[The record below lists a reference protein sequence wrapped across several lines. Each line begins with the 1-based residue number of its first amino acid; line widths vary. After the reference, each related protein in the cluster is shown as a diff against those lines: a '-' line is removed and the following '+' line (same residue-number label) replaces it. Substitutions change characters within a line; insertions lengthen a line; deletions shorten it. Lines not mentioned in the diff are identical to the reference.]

1 MAAVV
6 PPLLVSPPQQAWQ
19 AVQDPALLLPADA
32 AALLWEQRQQ
42 EAALAAMALRP
53 SRQPAP
59 LAGLE
64 LWQEPPP
71 EQMVPLHLL
80 SVPMA
85 LW

>member
-1 MAAVV
+1 V
-6 PPLLVSPPQQAWQ
+6 PPLLVSPPPPAWQ
-19 AVQDPALLLPADA
+19 ALADTALLLPADA

-42 EAALAAMALRP
+42 EAALAAKALRL
-53 SRQPAP
+53 SRQPAA

-64 LWQEPPP
+64 PWQEPPP
-71 EQMVPLHLL
+71 QMVPLHLL